1 MSRNLL
7 VLVLLVSSWGHSSGN
22 FWEKLRD
29 RKVQNRLAQIARC
42 AIVAVV
48 KGKSFNPKHLP
59 SSLDISIRAGCFVT
73 IEVNGK
79 LRGCKGTLFP
89 TQTNLVA
96 EIIQASVGACYDERF
111 RPLKP
116 TELEKLSISI
126 TVVRDLKPL
135 GDIFSLR
142 PEHGLV
148 VKRGDKI
155 GIVLPYEG
163 KDPLVR
169 LDWAKRKAGLKE
181 GETFEMW
188 LIECIRWQAIF
199 DRMAQPSR

>member
-7 VLVLLVSSWGHSSGN
+7 ALVLLVSSWGHSGGN
-22 FWEKLRD
+22 FWEKLRE
-29 RKVQNRLAQIARC
+29 RKVQNHLAQVAYY
-42 AIVAVV
+42 AVVAVV
-48 KGKSFNPKHLP
+48 EGKPFNPKNLA
-59 SSLDISIRAGCFVT
+59 SSLDIPIQAGCFVT
-73 IEVNGK
+73 IEVNGE

-89 TQTNLVA
+89 TQTNLIA

-116 TELEKLSISI
+116 TELKKLSISI

-181 GETFEMW
+181 GEPFEMW
-188 LIECIRWQAIF
+188 LIECLRWQASF
-199 DRMAQPSR
+199 DRVAQLSR